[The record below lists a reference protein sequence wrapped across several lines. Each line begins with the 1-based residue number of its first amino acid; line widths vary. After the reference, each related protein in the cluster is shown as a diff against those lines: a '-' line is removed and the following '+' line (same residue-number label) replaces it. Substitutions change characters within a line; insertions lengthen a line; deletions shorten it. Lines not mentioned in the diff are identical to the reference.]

1 MTALKTLLCFGDSN
15 THGTIPM
22 HFREESA
29 RFGFDQRWPGVVQGL
44 LGNGW
49 RVIEEGMP
57 GRTTTWDDPDEGEDR
72 NALRYWQA
80 CVQSHRPVD
89 AIAIMLG
96 TNDLKAKFP
105 ATPQTIADGVRK
117 LVGIALDNTP
127 PGCAPPRVLVITP
140 TPILEV
146 SFFAEMFAA
155 GRAKSL
161 HLKDAFTSL
170 SQQFGLQVLHAQNVC
185 TVSALDGIHL
195 DATAQRNL
203 GEAVA
208 QTVMSWYVS
217 Q

>member
-1 MTALKTLLCFGDSN
+1 MKTLLCFGDSN

-22 HFREESA
+22 HSREEIA
-29 RFGFDQRWPGVVQGL
+29 RFDFGQRWPGVVQRL
-44 LGNGW
+44 LGNSW

-57 GRTTTWDDPDEGEDR
+57 GRTTAWDDPDEGEDR

-80 CVQSHRPVD
+80 CLQSHRPVD

-105 ATPQTIADGVRK
+105 ASHQTIADGVRK
-117 LVGIALDNTP
+117 LVDIALDNTP
-127 PGCAPPRVLVITP
+127 PGCVLPHVLVITP

-146 SFFAEMFAA
+146 SFFAEIFVA

-161 HLKDAFTSL
+161 QLKDAFTSMT
-170 SQQFGLQVLHAQNVC
+170 QQSGVQVLHAQDVC
-185 TVSALDGIHL
+185 SVSELDGIHL
-195 DATAQRNL
+195 DATAQRRL
-203 GEAVA
+203 GEAVV
-208 QTVMSWYVS
+208 QMLVGWSVS